1 MLRRFNSAEE
11 YTAYWFKAT
20 GHTVRSVKREG
31 ITFQDLVLFYATD
44 FEDNATKA
52 YKKLPIK
59 LLEYAFSVYVRDN
72 QKKEF
77 QGVLNHLQTTH
88 EDLAPLKAWIKAVTG
103 KEKPADVAVVA
114 HWLWQI
120 KRRAYEQ
127 PVVFHIMPVLFGLQG
142 GGKTE
147 AIKKLIS
154 PVSEYTLSM
163 SLDMLSDSRNYEGL
177 AYNYVVFFDEL
188 QGAYK
193 ADLNA
198 LKKQITTEHN
208 SFRRMYTTTSMD
220 VPQRCSFIGAT
231 NKRLSENFSDS
242 TGMRR
247 FWEIISSDIL
257 DWNTINSIDYTAL
270 YKGIDENRP
279 RGYMTEDVVEMLK
292 QTQQAM
298 VVQDEI
304 EAFIEHYAL
313 NTGKELQQISSKELF
328 NIYTVW
334 EANQNYRN
342 KLNSQQFGIRMSN
355 RFKSMISFAGGSKH
369 RIYFVNSASS
379 IFTENLP
386 LKVVTGGK
394 K

>member
-1 MLRRFNSAEE
+1 MLKRFNSAEE
-11 YTAYWFKAT
+11 YTEHWFKST
-20 GHTVRSVKREG
+20 GYTVRSVKKEG
-31 ITFQDLVLFYATD
+31 ITFQDLVLHYVKD

-59 LLEYAFSVYVRDN
+59 LLEYAFAIHVRDN
-72 QKKEF
+72 QRKEF
-77 QGVLNHLQTTH
+77 EGVLDHLKTAH
-88 EDLAPLKAWIKAVTG
+88 EDLTPLKKWVKAVTG
-103 KEKPADVAVVA
+103 KESPADVAVMA

-127 PVVFHIMPVLFGLQG
+127 PVVFHIMPVLFGAQG

-147 AIKKLIS
+147 AIKRLIS

-163 SLDMLSDSRNYEGL
+163 SMDMLSDSRNYEGL

-188 QGAYK
+188 QGAHK

-247 FWEIISSDIL
+247 FWEVISSEVL
-257 DWNTINSIDYTAL
+257 DWQTINSIDYLEL
-270 YKGIDENRP
+270 YKGIDEHRP
-279 RGYMTEDVVEMLK
+279 RGYMTEDVVELLK
-292 QTQQAM
+292 RTQQAM
-298 VVQDEI
+298 VIQDEI
-304 EAFIEHYAL
+304 DAFIEHYAL
-313 NTGKELQQISSKELF
+313 NVGKELQQITAKELF

-342 KLNSQQFGIRMSN
+342 RLNSQQFGIRMRN
-355 RFKSMISFAGGSKH
+355 RFQSTISYPNGAKQ
-369 RIYFVNSASS
+369 RIYLVNSASP
-379 IFTENLP
+379 IFTENQP